1 MYKYKKLKKKK
12 QDKTR
17 VNKRKQDKTKTIF
30 VNFFLKSLM
39 EPKEWTSMPTQH
51 ESNFPIDE
59 FKLHV
64 RKILRYSGLDK
75 KYIRFLT
82 NEENIKLYV
91 QAVTHPYFAP
101 MENYEWFEMM
111 GDAILNKCMVY
122 YINHRFPFLHN
133 HQGVKVIARLK
144 INLVSKKMFAE
155 ISCRLGFPTYIR
167 FIDTEN
173 LPKVNPKSLFED
185 VLESFFGLTEW
196 LMDQHYEMGSGHVV
210 CYRILKTIMDAIPIS
225 LKYEDLFDNITRLKE
240 TFDMF
245 KVQLGGHIRYE
256 NTREENIQHVSIYQF
271 CPQYH
276 QKILLYQCSG
286 VGLDETKQKGAGVVI
301 EMLKKRGICRPVPSY
316 YLQLDTYLSKMRPI
330 ESVDSADFINFQ
342 NFQKSKKSPAGF
354 LVDTRD
360 ILTETESLVGCNP
373 NETHV
378 DTAKS
383 QGPSHCL

>member
-1 MYKYKKLKKKK
+1 
-12 QDKTR
+12 
-17 VNKRKQDKTKTIF
+17 
-30 VNFFLKSLM
+30 M
-39 EPKEWTSMPTQH
+39 EPREWTSMPTQH

-101 MENYEWFEMM
+101 LENYEWFEMM

-155 ISCRLGFPTYIR
+155 ISCRLGFPAYIR
-167 FIDTEN
+167 FIDN

-245 KVQLGGHIRYE
+245 KVQLWGHIRYE
-256 NTREENIQHVSIYQF
+256 NIREENVQHVSIYQF

-276 QKILLYQCSG
+276 QKVLLYQCSG
-286 VGLDETKQKGAGVVI
+286 VGLDDTKQKGAGVVI
-301 EMLKKRGICRPVPSY
+301 EMLKKQGICRPVPSY
-316 YLQLDTYLSKMRPI
+316 YLQLDTYLSKMPPP
-330 ESVDSADFINFQ
+330 DSKNFQ
-342 NFQKSKKSPAGF
+342 NFQKKSPTGF

-373 NETHV
+373 NETH
-378 DTAKS
+378 DDKAKS
-383 QGPSHCL
+383 QGPSLCL